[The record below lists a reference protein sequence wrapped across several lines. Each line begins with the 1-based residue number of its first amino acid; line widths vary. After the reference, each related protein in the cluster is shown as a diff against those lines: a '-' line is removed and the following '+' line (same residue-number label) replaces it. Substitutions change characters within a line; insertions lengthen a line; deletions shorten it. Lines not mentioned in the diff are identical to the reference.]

1 MYFWTWNN
9 RLLFWSLIFWSS
21 NQQFFWLLNF
31 DFRNYP
37 TKGANKYY
45 KHWCVLKSTDFI
57 VDKKQLRFAVF
68 GGKDKR
74 INKLRDSYSD
84 LIITR
89 RCISRVENGKL
100 ELYYGKNWFLNS
112 SEYDDE
118 DDAIGMHD
126 DQLFNQMPDGNH
138 YKNETQEM

>member
-1 MYFWTWNN
+1 M
-9 RLLFWSLIFWSS
+9 
-21 NQQFFWLLNF
+21 
-31 DFRNYP
+31 
-37 TKGANKYY
+37 
-45 KHWCVLKSTDFI
+45 KSTDFI

-84 LIITR
+84 WIITR
-89 RCISRVENGKL
+89 RGIYRVEKGKL